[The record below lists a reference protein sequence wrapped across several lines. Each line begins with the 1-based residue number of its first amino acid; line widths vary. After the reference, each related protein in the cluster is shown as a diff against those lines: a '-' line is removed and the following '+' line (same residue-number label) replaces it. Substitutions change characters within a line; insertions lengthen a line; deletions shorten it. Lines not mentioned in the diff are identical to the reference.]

1 MARTLIIGNEIAV
14 PTTFGAATSLAQA
27 TVLRVVNV
35 SGSTATIGVSTMV
48 GAATTS
54 FITIP
59 TADGNVYI
67 NKEKVMLVTEVSA
80 SSCRIQYA
88 SDFGAYN
95 DIISATESR
104 TAVKAKL

>member
-14 PTTFGAATSLAQA
+14 PTTFGAATSMAQA

-59 TADGNVYI
+59 TGTVEFIEKKPNDVVYGTGTSRAA
-67 NKEKVMLVTEVSA
+67 KVGYT
-80 SSCRIQYA
+80 
-88 SDFGAYN
+88 G
-95 DIISATESR
+95 
-104 TAVKAKL
+104 

>member
-35 SGSTATIGVSTMV
+35 SGSTATIGVSTLV
-48 GAATTS
+48 GAATTN

-59 TADGNVYI
+59 DGTVEYI
-67 NKEKVMLVTEVSA
+67 EKKHTEVL
-80 SSCRIQYA
+80 YA
-88 SDFGAYN
+88 SGTVRGARVGY
-95 DIISATESR
+95 TG
-104 TAVKAKL
+104 

>member
-59 TADGNVYI
+59 TGTVEYIEKKPNDVVYGTGTSRAA
-67 NKEKVMLVTEVSA
+67 KVGYT
-80 SSCRIQYA
+80 
-88 SDFGAYN
+88 G
-95 DIISATESR
+95 
-104 TAVKAKL
+104 

>member
-35 SGSTATIGVSTMV
+35 SGSTATIGVSTLV
-48 GAATTS
+48 GAATTN

-59 TADGNVYI
+59 DGTVEYIEKKPNDVVYGTGTSRAA
-67 NKEKVMLVTEVSA
+67 KVGYT
-80 SSCRIQYA
+80 
-88 SDFGAYN
+88 G
-95 DIISATESR
+95 
-104 TAVKAKL
+104 

>member
-14 PTTFGAATSLAQA
+14 PTAFGAATSLAQA

-35 SGSTATIGVSTMV
+35 SGSAATVGVSTMV

-59 TADGNVYI
+59 SGTVEYIEKKPNDVVYGTGTSRAA
-67 NKEKVMLVTEVSA
+67 KVGYT
-80 SSCRIQYA
+80 
-88 SDFGAYN
+88 G
-95 DIISATESR
+95 
-104 TAVKAKL
+104 

>member
-35 SGSTATIGVSTMV
+35 SGSAATIGVSTLV
-48 GAATTS
+48 GAATTN

-59 TADGNVYI
+59 TGTVEYIEKKPNDVVYGTGTSRAA
-67 NKEKVMLVTEVSA
+67 KVGYT
-80 SSCRIQYA
+80 
-88 SDFGAYN
+88 G
-95 DIISATESR
+95 
-104 TAVKAKL
+104 

>member
-35 SGSTATIGVSTMV
+35 SGSSATIGVSTMV

-59 TADGNVYI
+59 TGTVEFIEKKPNDVVYGTGTSRAA
-67 NKEKVMLVTEVSA
+67 KVGYT
-80 SSCRIQYA
+80 
-88 SDFGAYN
+88 G
-95 DIISATESR
+95 
-104 TAVKAKL
+104 